1 MITQISSLQE
11 LQHLVLSTMH
21 RRKISVSSLA
31 YLSNLPRTSIYRF
44 LADGANPE
52 WYTIV
57 SILEGLDITIMLT
70 ESPSYYR
77 NL

>member
-1 MITQISSLQE
+1 MITQISSMKEVQNL
-11 LQHLVLSTMH
+11 LLATMN
-21 RRKISVSSLA
+21 RRKISVSLLA
-31 YLSNLPRTSIYRF
+31 ELSCLPRTSIYRV

-52 WYTIV
+52 WNTIC
-57 SILEGLDITIMLT
+57 SIFDALDISIMLT